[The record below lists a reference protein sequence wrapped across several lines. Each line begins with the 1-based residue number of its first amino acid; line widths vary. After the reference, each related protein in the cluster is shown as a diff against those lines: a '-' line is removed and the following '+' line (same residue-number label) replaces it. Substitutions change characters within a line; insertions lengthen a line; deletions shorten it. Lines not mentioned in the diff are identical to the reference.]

1 MAKSEAVRELLR
13 EAMAAA
19 LLPSLHY
26 PPTPP
31 AVETAEPCDV
41 RRLVAEMTSKR
52 ASAEAGGADAPLKDE
67 V

>member
-1 MAKSEAVRELLR
+1 VAKSEAVRELLR

-31 AVETAEPCDV
+31 AVETAE
-41 RRLVAEMTSKR
+41 
-52 ASAEAGGADAPLKDE
+52 AEAGGADEPLKDE